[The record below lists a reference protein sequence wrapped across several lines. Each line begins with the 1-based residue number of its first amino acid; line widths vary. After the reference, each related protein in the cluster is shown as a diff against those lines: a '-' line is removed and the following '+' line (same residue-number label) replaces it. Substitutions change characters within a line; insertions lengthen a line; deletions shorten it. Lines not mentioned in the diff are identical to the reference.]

1 MAFKDRRRTD
11 ARDDLQGQTYWITSA
26 EIDVADVAAGSTVLF
41 SFPDATNTWIIEKCA
56 LDVTLRL
63 NAGSVNIGHG
73 TLPLDTTAESGTLT
87 TTTADSL
94 WATADADETG
104 GEIFDVESRSTA
116 ATLDPLVLVGAASTV
131 PVIIA
136 TIATA
141 VTGKFRVHL
150 QVSKLP
156 SY

>member
-11 ARDDLQGQTYWITSA
+11 ARDNLQGQTFWLTSA
-26 EIDVADVAAGSTVLF
+26 EIDVADVGATSVVLF
-41 SFPDATNTWIIEKCA
+41 TFPDANTYIIEKCA

-63 NAGSVNIGHG
+63 NAGSVTIGHG

-94 WATADADETG
+94 WATALADETAA
-104 GEIFDVESRSTA
+104 EIFDVYSLSTA
-116 ATLDPLVLVGAASTV
+116 GTLDPLVQVGAASTV
-131 PVIIA
+131 PAIIA
-136 TIATA
+136 TITTA
-141 VTGKFRVHL
+141 ATGKFRVHL
-150 QVSKLP
+150 QVSKIP